1 MPYKHP
7 EIQSNSPYY
16 DDFEDAKNFLK
27 VLFKPGYAVQARELT
42 QLQSILQSQISK
54 FADHIFLDGSQ
65 VVGGKVNVSP
75 VNYVR
80 VNKFRSSST
89 GVVGTDSTDT
99 YLEGL
104 KRTATSYDDSSLE
117 TNQILGTIQKTQVEI
132 YKYDTDSGLYATE
145 SSGTLLMLHYEESG
159 YSAQDDY
166 SVLFFLP
173 LTGSDDGV
181 SSLDL
186 LKIKGEDVYFKVI
199 NPTKTSNVFDV
210 APFGTANIVSVDD
223 GIFYLDGLFVKN
235 YNQIL
240 VPFYDSSDPDTTT
253 LAFTE
258 DGTLSENADR
268 NVRLFTYPTVRVGL
282 AANKTAVTVLED
294 TTLRDPASGFY
305 NSNAPGAD
313 RYTINL
319 VLSQLP
325 FDTQSVD
332 VENYSNSNFIQLVRL
347 VNGKVDWIRKL
358 TNYSEILE
366 IFARRTYDESGSY
379 TVVPFQVEVKNH
391 LRDDYY
397 EIIVRDTPSGFGVGT
412 YIYSQSAVNPFEADL
427 TQVSYGVLEVINIT
441 PYDDLKSIENLSGSP
456 SIVRVR
462 PKNSTRVAFDISS
475 DSFGYGLLNYKTS
488 TSSATN
494 TINVKL
500 ISYQID
506 PTGAYSKQDI
516 PQGDE
521 AKMVLAV
528 QPGKAYVYGYEY
540 ENNFAKNV
548 DYLKKDNESTVD
560 EEITVS
566 SQTMLGNYVV
576 GSFQT
581 NTSES
586 QYPNWEQLPKFK
598 LNGEDLFV
606 LVMEQGNNT
615 QVSAPIYSWSPY
627 ALWTSNNTNYMK
639 LSGSPEAELKYE
651 SVIFV
656 QDDESSS
663 VQFNSTFFS
672 GSNYTACNGRS
683 SPYNYIAG
691 QNSRI
696 NHKLHLV
703 SSRITN
709 IVKASF
715 IEEQG
720 SDTGYHE
727 DFIQAYNPFGTDS
740 ASAGNSATLTNTVVK
755 QLNSEGEVVGQG
767 YCYRFVAG
775 NTSNKSDAYI
785 QQTSDNNSPF
795 IKNGADAGVIY
806 QNNSDISTSWGSSIS
821 RISQLEGVYKVSSLT
836 GDSTEGISSLPY
848 NYDGNVPATDELTEI
863 QIRRITDSDGSGTIT
878 AKGYIF
884 SSLASA
890 DPDTTIPQTLYLHI
904 LQSFTGQ
911 YNINGS
917 GHGLPFNAA
926 DTNGNSV
933 DKDVSP
939 LTGNVYFFV
948 EAVKTLSTGN
958 PCFRY
963 LISSIER
970 EDVGYDVTTFKR
982 VDFIERSASFD
993 DYDVSVANASVYQ
1006 YKWDDIDGTT
1016 GKATK
1021 VEARPWSWIREQGAL
1036 YIQECNNTETF
1047 ERKYGPVYQIP
1058 DPDSPSDIVVWGNR
1072 GLTSY
1077 SEFDDK
1083 LNGRFINIR
1092 HDTNNVYVSG
1102 QDYTSSWAGTGGEE
1116 LIQVLQRSQSYD
1128 PATNYVVGEKIFQV
1142 RTTDDYDYASAT
1154 VISWQ
1159 YPNITDPSDTSPMK
1173 LVARMDKTGP
1183 AQPGNY
1189 IDINTF
1195 EDLQTFAV
1203 GENATQAFSFEG
1215 KIFPY
1220 SQLAYT
1226 DTILDDWAYS
1236 VNNPNSYFVS
1246 NKESSSYLSAEKNNL
1261 PVPVT
1266 IGTTRIRNV
1275 SLGPVAQTGESTLY
1289 KFYLFDTELNES
1301 SNIFGDVTHIIY
1313 DTGAGSS
1320 TVAKIAPVSGRKLV
1334 TETFVPTGQSVQTR
1348 KTTIFDP
1355 SKDKLFFRLP
1365 TGKVFEEVLTSGGM
1379 TVELQRMF
1387 NNSFGEDLSPWELEE
1402 TDEDFLVA
1410 EPNINWFIVNT
1421 ESGQTYNLI
1430 EGNDPSTNE
1439 IGYVYASNTLT
1450 LYPSESGPVTLFAK
1464 TSKNITT
1471 ANIRK
1476 KHLDTKTEYIT
1487 GFTKG
1492 TKGGLKNQYYME
1504 LMKEEGSKGTI
1515 NSIITVFA
1523 VDSANNIISGTEN
1536 IISSF
1541 SLDTGVTDQKI
1552 GRPKLVLGSAY
1563 VKANG
1568 KIDGAVFGSPG
1579 SEIDSGSIK
1588 LKITYE
1594 YYSFDD
1600 PNSAK
1605 VGVRE
1610 SFVIGSGS
1618 NTVLSNFDVPFYY
1631 SKNDGAIVHE
1641 SAIIDFRPNLLNSTD
1656 EFTMGTTKFT
1666 PHPDWADGINTS
1678 YYLPRRDKLIL
1689 TKNGKFEVLY
1699 GKPSMEP
1706 KYPSDVPNS
1715 MTLYLLDKDP
1725 YIFSPNSIK
1734 TKMLDNRRYT
1744 MRDIGKIEKRVQ
1756 KLEYY
1761 TTLSIM
1767 EKKAEDMLVLDANG
1781 NDRFKNGIL
1790 VDTFEGHKIGDVTN
1804 RDYNIAIDFGNKYAR
1819 PPFITHTSAF
1829 IKDPLGSTTF
1839 TEVVSDNDNIST
1851 GLYMFPYTEK
1861 VFVAQPL
1868 ATRAITVQPHDT
1880 IQYEGLVTMLPL
1892 MDTWVS
1898 TTRRPDVNV
1907 NLAGENDAWNQMVA
1921 SFNNN
1926 NIAPFGTQWG
1936 EWETLSRTGSR
1947 TIIDSDTTS
1956 RVIRDW
1962 HLVKPGHAHGGSGA
1976 GRDARTIENTTVNTV
1991 FVNEELEQIRNGITR
2006 TLSTSTTDISLG
2018 DRVVDVRLVPFMR
2031 EKNIKIS
2038 ARGLKPKTRVYVFFD
2053 GVNIAEY
2060 CYKFNSRNALWNVT
2074 GSDNLQ
2080 YFPFPGSNFLPAIG
2094 GVHFATGSSADLK
2107 TNDDGEIFIEFRM
2120 PDGVFRVGDRKLEI
2134 TSDPRNDKSKS
2145 TTYASAV
2152 YSASGLRTEVEETI
2166 ATTRNFQISDPVQV
2180 SDSRTTNI
2188 SGIFQETAVN
2198 VQVQTR
2204 QNDPLAQTFF
2214 VNADE
2219 HPEGIFLSSVDIF
2232 FARKPEDSTNLP
2244 VQIQIR
2250 PSVNGYPDS
2259 TRIYPGAKVVKL
2271 PSEVQVSEDAS
2282 VKTNFKFDHPIHLPP
2297 GEHALVVKG
2306 DTSEYEIYIATLG
2319 DFILGTETK
2328 VTNQPYVGV
2337 FFTSANA
2344 STWSAEQNTDMMMV
2358 LNKCE
2363 FNTSTT
2369 YNLVLTNEAV
2379 TGENKYEL
2387 FNINSKYFDFNS
2399 CRSSWT
2405 VNATTTAGVTRTI
2418 AVEPNTDV
2426 SLNNTFS
2433 YGIREGT
2440 SNTENKFQVNINA
2453 LTTNKDVSPV
2463 IDLQCLSLFAINN
2476 RVENNTSSN
2485 NGELEPFVPNNAVGS
2500 TPRARY
2506 ITRVVTLQDGFDSS
2520 SVKCVLSVNK
2530 PIGTNIQVF
2539 AKMQDSYSTDDF
2551 HSYSYVKL
2559 TPNVN
2564 NFDTYFTETPDEFR
2578 EVEFTL
2584 PQDTSTPFNR
2594 FCVKVCLYSDSPW
2607 NVPKIRDLRAVAV
2620 L

>member
-1 MPYKHP
+1 MPYKHS
-7 EIQSNSPYY
+7 ELQSNSPYY

-54 FADHIFLDGSQ
+54 FADHIFVDGSQ
-65 VVGGKVNVSP
+65 VIGGKINVSP
-75 VNYVR
+75 VNYIR
-80 VNKFRSSST
+80 VNKLLSSST
-89 GVVGTDSTDT
+89 GVIGTESSDT

-104 KRTATSYDDSSLE
+104 KRTVTSYNDADLQ
-117 TNQILGTIQKTQVEI
+117 TNQIIGTIEKTQVEV
-132 YKYDTDSGLYATE
+132 YKYDTDTGLYATE

-159 YSAQDDY
+159 YSVQDDY
-166 SVLFFLP
+166 TVLFFLP
-173 LTGSDDGV
+173 LTGSDDGI

-186 LKIKGEDVYFKVI
+186 LKIKDQDVYFKVI
-199 NPTKTSNVFDV
+199 NPTKTSNIFDV

-240 VPFYDSSDPDTTT
+240 VPYYDSTDPDTSN

-258 DGTLSENADR
+258 DGLLSENADR

-282 AANKTAVTVLED
+282 TANKTAVTVLED
-294 TTLRDPASGFY
+294 STLRDPASGFY

-332 VENYSNSNFIQLVRL
+332 VDNYSNSDFIQLARL

-379 TVVPFQVEVKNH
+379 TVVPFQLEVKNH

-397 EIIVRDTPSGFGVGT
+397 EIIVKNTPSDFSIGT
-412 YIYSQSAVNPFEADL
+412 YIFSQNGVNPFQENLSEA
-427 TQVSYGVLEVINIT
+427 SYGVLEVINIT
-441 PYDDLKSIENLSGSP
+441 PYDDLKAQENLTGSP

-462 PKNSTRVAFDISS
+462 SKNSTRVAFDISS
-475 DSFGYGLLNYKTS
+475 DSFGYGILNYRSSSS
-488 TSSATN
+488 TQTN
-494 TINVKL
+494 TVSVKL
-500 ISYQID
+500 ISYQVD
-506 PTGAYSKQDI
+506 PTGTYSTQDI
-516 PQGDE
+516 PVGDST
-521 AKMVLAV
+521 KMVLAV

-540 ENNFAKNV
+540 ENSFPKNV
-548 DYLKKDNESTVD
+548 EYLKNDNSSTVD

-566 SQTMLGNYVV
+566 SSSLLGNYVI

-581 NTSES
+581 NQNSS
-586 QYPNWEQLPKFK
+586 FPDWELLPKFK
-598 LNGEDLFV
+598 LNSEDLFV
-606 LVMEQGNNT
+606 LVMEQGQNT
-615 QVSAPIYSWSPY
+615 QVTAPIYSWSPY
-627 ALWTSNNTNYMK
+627 ALWTSDNTNYMK
-639 LSGSPEAELKYE
+639 LSTNIGSQLPYE

-656 QDDESSS
+656 QDTQVIGE
-663 VQFNSTFFS
+663 FNSQFFT
-672 GSNYTACNGRS
+672 GSNNTACNGRS

-696 NHKLHLV
+696 NHKLKLV

-709 IVKASF
+709 VVKASF
-715 IEEQG
+715 IEEAG
-720 SDTGYHE
+720 SSTGYHQ
-727 DFIQAYNPFGTDS
+727 DFIQAYDPTNTLEV
-740 ASAGNSATLTNTVVK
+740 SAGNSSTTANTVVK
-755 QLNSEGEVVGQG
+755 QLDSDGNIVAQG

-775 NTSNKSDAYI
+775 NDINRSDAYI
-785 QQTSDNNSPF
+785 QQTSQYAFISSGPQAGVLYQDNN
-795 IKNGADAGVIY
+795 
-806 QNNSDISTSWGSSIS
+806 QISTSWGSSIS
-821 RISQLEGVYKVSSLT
+821 RISQLDGVYKITTLT

-848 NYDGNVPATDELTEI
+848 NYVSDAPATNQLTEV
-863 QIRRITDSDGSGTIT
+863 QIRRITDSESSGTIT

-884 SSLASA
+884 ASLASP
-890 DPDTTIPQTLYLHI
+890 DPNTTVPQTLYLHI
-904 LQSFTGQ
+904 LESNTTQ
-911 YNINGS
+911 YDVNGG
-917 GHGLPFNAA
+917 GHGVPFNSA

-939 LTGNVYFFV
+939 LSGSTYFFI
-948 EAVKTLSTGN
+948 EAVQTLSTGS

-970 EDVGYDVTTFKR
+970 EDVGYDENTFKR

-993 DYDVSVANASVYQ
+993 DYDPSVANASVYQ
-1006 YKWDDIDGTT
+1006 FKWDDIDSST

-1021 VEARPWSWIREQGAL
+1021 VEAKPWSWIRDQGAL

-1077 SEFDDK
+1077 SQFDDK
-1083 LNGRFINIR
+1083 LSGRFINIK
-1092 HDTNNVYVSG
+1092 HDQNNLYVGG
-1102 QDYTSSWAGTGGEE
+1102 QDYTAAWAGSGGEP
-1116 LIQVLQRSQSYD
+1116 LVQVLQRSQSYD
-1128 PATNYVVGEKIFQV
+1128 PASNYVIGEKIFQI
-1142 RTTDDYDYASAT
+1142 RSGQDYDYSSAT
-1154 VISWQ
+1154 VISWE
-1159 YPNITDPSDTSPMK
+1159 YPNITDPSDTSAMK
-1173 LVARMDKTGP
+1173 LVARIDKTGP

-1189 IDINTF
+1189 IDVNTF
-1195 EDLQTFAV
+1195 EDLPSFVV
-1203 GENATQAFSFEG
+1203 GETGTNGFLYEG

-1220 SQLAYT
+1220 SRLAYT
-1226 DTILDDWAYS
+1226 DTIIDDWYYS

-1246 NKESSSYLSAEKNNL
+1246 NKNSLIYATSDKNTS

-1266 IGTTRIRNV
+1266 VGTTRIRNV
-1275 SLGPVAQTGESTLY
+1275 SLGPVPQTTEDTLY
-1289 KFYLFDTELNES
+1289 KFYLFDTELTETN
-1301 SNIFGDVTHIIY
+1301 NIFGDVTHIIY
-1313 DTGAGSS
+1313 DDDTNSA
-1320 TVAKIAPVSGRKLV
+1320 TTTAKIAPISGRKLV
-1334 TETFVPTGQSVQTR
+1334 SEIFQPTGQTIQTR
-1348 KTTIFDP
+1348 KTTIYDP

-1379 TVELQRMF
+1379 TVELQRMY
-1387 NNSFGEDLSPWELEE
+1387 NNTFGEDLQSWVLEE
-1402 TDEDFLVA
+1402 TDEDFLTA
-1410 EPNINWFIVNT
+1410 EPNINWFVIDNNT
-1421 ESGQTYNLI
+1421 GQTYNLI
-1430 EGNDPSTNE
+1430 DGTEPSTGE
-1439 IGYVYASNTLT
+1439 IGYVYSSNTLT
-1450 LYPSESGPVTLFAK
+1450 LYPSASGSVTLFAK
-1464 TSKNITT
+1464 TSKTISVS
-1471 ANIRK
+1471 NIRK

-1492 TKGGLKNQYYME
+1492 SKGSLKNQYYMD
-1504 LMKEEGSKGTI
+1504 LMSGSGSKGTI

-1523 VDSANNIISGTEN
+1523 VDSSDRIITGTEN

-1552 GRPKLVLGSAY
+1552 GKPKLILGSAY
-1563 VKANG
+1563 VKSNG
-1568 KIDGAVFGSPG
+1568 KIDGSVFGSPG
-1579 SEIDSGSIK
+1579 SEIDAGSIR

-1594 YYSFDD
+1594 YYAFDD
-1600 PNSAK
+1600 VDTAK

-1610 SFVIGSGS
+1610 SFITGPGSS
-1618 NTVLSNFDVPFYY
+1618 TVLSNFNVPFYY
-1631 SKNDGAIVHE
+1631 SKNDGAIIHE
-1641 SAIIDFRPNLLNSTD
+1641 STMIDFRPNLLNSTND
-1656 EFTMGTTKFT
+1656 FTMGNTKFT
-1666 PHPDWADGINTS
+1666 PHPDWADGIQTT

-1699 GKPSMEP
+1699 GKPSLEP

-1715 MTLYLLDKDP
+1715 MSLYLIDKDP
-1725 YIFSPNSIK
+1725 FIFGPGSIK

-1839 TEVVSDNDNIST
+1839 TEVISDNDNIST

-1880 IQYEGLVTMLPL
+1880 IQYEGLVTILPL

-1898 TTRRPDVNV
+1898 TNRRPDVNV
-1907 NLAGENDAWNQMVA
+1907 NLAGENDAWNQMVS

-1947 TIIDSDTTS
+1947 TIIDTETSS

-2018 DRVVDVRLVPFMR
+2018 DRIVDVRLIPFMR

-2053 GVNIAEY
+2053 GVNVAEY
-2060 CYKFNSRNALWNVT
+2060 CYKFDSRNALWNVT

-2094 GVHFATGSSADLK
+2094 GVHFATGSGADLK

-2134 TSDPRNDKSKS
+2134 TSDPRNDKSRAS
-2145 TTYASAV
+2145 TYASAV

-2188 SGIFQETAVN
+2188 SGIFQESSVD

-2244 VQIQIR
+2244 VQVQIR

-2259 TRIYPGAKVVKL
+2259 TRIYPGGKVVKL
-2271 PSEVQVSEDAS
+2271 PSQVQVSEDAS

-2319 DFILGTETK
+2319 DFILGSETK

-2363 FNTSTT
+2363 FTANSP
-2369 YNLVLTNEAV
+2369 YQLVITNEPV
-2379 TGENKYEL
+2379 VGEKKYEL

-2399 CRSSWT
+2399 CRSTWS
-2405 VNATTTAGVTRTI
+2405 VNAVTTAGQTRTI
-2418 AVEPNTDV
+2418 FAEPNTDV
-2426 SLNNTFS
+2426 PLNNTFS

-2440 SNTENKFQVNINA
+2440 TNSENKFQVTITA
-2453 LTTNKDVSPV
+2453 QTSNKDVSPV

-2476 RVENNTSSN
+2476 KVENNTSSN
-2485 NGELEPFVPNNAVGS
+2485 NGELEPFVPNNSVGS

-2520 SVKCVLSVNK
+2520 SMKCVLSVNK

-2551 HSYSYVKL
+2551 HSFPYVKL

-2564 NFDTYFTETPDEFR
+2564 NFDTYYTETPDEFR
-2578 EVEFTL
+2578 EVEFVL
-2584 PQDTSTPFNR
+2584 PQDTATPFNR
-2594 FCVKVCLYSDSPW
+2594 FCVKICLYSDSPW